1 MTFTLTLTNNGPDP
15 ATGVRLAE
23 LLPAGFSFVSA
34 TASQGSY
41 APGVGVLTVGT
52 LGLATPAT
60 LSVTATVMSPGTLT
74 NTASI
79 NAADQFDP
87 DTANNSA
94 TVTVSAQQAD
104 LALTKT
110 VSNPTPNVGDP
121 VTFTVTVTNAGPD
134 PATAVQITD
143 VLPAG
148 LSFMSATPSQGTYTA
163 ATGLWDV
170 GTITVATPA
179 TLTLATTVASAAA
192 QTNTA
197 SIGDADQFD
206 ANSANNTAS
215 ATVTPQQADLALT
228 KTVSAATRTVGDQVT
243 FTLTV
248 TNAGPA
254 SATGV
259 RVSDVLPAGLSFVS
273 ATASQGT
280 YTAATGVWNVGTVT
294 TATPATL
301 TLTATVVSAGAI
313 ANTASITAADQ
324 FDPTSVNSSASAAVT
339 AQQPSVTLPP
349 TGASSTN
356 TSLMAL
362 WVVLTG
368 LLLTAAAAR
377 SRRRRM
383 QQI

>member
-1 MTFTLTLTNNGPDP
+1 M
-15 ATGVRLAE
+15 
-23 LLPAGFSFVSA
+23 
-34 TASQGSY
+34 
-41 APGVGVLTVGT
+41 
-52 LGLATPAT
+52 
-60 LSVTATVMSPGTLT
+60 
-74 NTASI
+74 
-79 NAADQFDP
+79 
-87 DTANNSA
+87 
-94 TVTVSAQQAD
+94 
-104 LALTKT
+104 TKT

-134 PATAVQITD
+134 PATAVQVTD

-148 LSFMSATPSQGTYTA
+148 LSFVSATPSQGTYTA

-179 TLTLATTVASAAA
+179 TLTIAATVASPAA

-197 SIGDADQFD
+197 TVSDADQFD
-206 ANSANNTAS
+206 SNTANNTAS

-243 FTLTV
+243 FTVTV

-254 SATGV
+254 SATSV